1 VKVTRKMLEA
11 LVSRINAAHG
21 LPDKLYLTDSRG
33 FNLRDEATGA
43 LIPNAGAVYLTGI
56 IGGWRIEKMCQ
67 GGGSSDFLHASY
79 ESKKIVYLAA
89 SAYLK
94 GFLEAGLRR

>member
-1 VKVTRKMLEA
+1 MKTTRKMIET

-21 LPDKLYLTDSRG
+21 LPNKLYLTDSRG

-43 LIPNAGAVYLTGI
+43 LIPNAGAAYLTGI
-56 IGGWRIEKMCQ
+56 IGGWRIEKMCK

-94 GFLEAGLRR
+94 GLLEGKQR